1 MKKNKIL
8 LISLTTPIVAIVIII
23 NYFFDKY
30 KFIAFILLLSMPF
43 ILYILSK
50 KIKNNIYIKL
60 HNRRRFIQNEK
71 NITIGRY
78 MFYDNY
84 CYIMRSILT

>member
-50 KIKNNIYIKL
+50 KNKK
-60 HNRRRFIQNEK
+60 
-71 NITIGRY
+71 
-78 MFYDNY
+78 
-84 CYIMRSILT
+84 